1 MTPWEGNQPLGS
13 LSDAQLETYLQYV
26 SSGTLSISAVRRALS
41 LPTGRL
47 NVLRTLIRLH
57 TTKVPWGSLS
67 YHYSDK
73 HINSLDLDDVFD
85 KIVRRGLGGHCLEM
99 VPLFAAVLRGLDYEL
114 YMTAARISPV
124 MAGNPDGPPGF
135 HGWSHIILILSV
147 DGRKYVVDPQ
157 YLEITE
163 PVLLDPL
170 GGEVTFH
177 GIPTTIVRLRYCALS
192 DVVPNSASRSG
203 LKTWLFEYK
212 RSEAD
217 TQWMPSYIFS
227 PETEWYLDDLPIMNV
242 WLAKA
247 DESYLVTRFVIK
259 RLLLGGPDDP
269 ADSLH
274 LAKGVSGSAED
285 GLVVTPDIL
294 GTVQLVEDNL
304 TVFKYGERILD
315 ETIKTEAER
324 LLLLKRWFG
333 ITLTKEE
340 AAAILHRPTALQH

>member
-1 MTPWEGNQPLGS
+1 MSAWEGNQPLGS
-13 LSDAQLETYLQYV
+13 LTDVQLETYLQYV
-26 SSGTLSISAVRRALS
+26 SSGSLNLSAVQRALS

-47 NVLRTLIRLH
+47 NVLGTLIPLH
-57 TTKVPWGSLS
+57 TAKVPWGSLS

-85 KIVRRGLGGHCLEM
+85 KIVKRGLGGHCLEM

-114 YMTAARISPV
+114 YMTAARISSV
-124 MAGNPDGPPGF
+124 MAGNPDGAPGF
-135 HGWSHIILILSV
+135 HGWSHIILILSI
-147 DGRKYVVDPQ
+147 DGKKYVVDPQ

-163 PVLLDPL
+163 PVLLDPR
-170 GGEVTFH
+170 GGDITFH

-192 DVVPNSASRSG
+192 DVVPNGASRSG

-217 TQWMPSYIFS
+217 SQWIPSYIFS
-227 PETEWYLDDLPIMNV
+227 PQTEWYLDDLPVMNV

-259 RLLLGGPDDP
+259 RLLLGRADEP
-269 ADSLH
+269 ADGLH
-274 LAKGVSGSAED
+274 LATGVPGLAED
-285 GLVVTPDIL
+285 GLLVTPDIC
-294 GTVQLVEDNL
+294 GTVQLVEDSL
-304 TVFKYGERILD
+304 TVFRHGEKILE

-324 LLLLKRWFG
+324 LLLLERWFG

-340 AAAILHRPTALQH
+340 AAAILKRPTALQH